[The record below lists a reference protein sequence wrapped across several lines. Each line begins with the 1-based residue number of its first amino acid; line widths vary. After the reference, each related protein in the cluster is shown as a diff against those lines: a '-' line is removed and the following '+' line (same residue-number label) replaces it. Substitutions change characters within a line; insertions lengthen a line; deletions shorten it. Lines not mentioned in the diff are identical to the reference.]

1 MVLEKCL
8 VPSEDVSRIYL
19 LLHVVKV
26 SVIAVG
32 DDGLALCLEGVEV
45 VHHLAA
51 EEGAAILQGG
61 FVDDDLRALGFY
73 SFHHAL
79 YRGLAEVV

>member
-51 EEGAAILQGG
+51 EESTAVFKCG
-61 FVDDDLRALGFY
+61 FVDDYFSTFCLDTFHYALD
-73 SFHHAL
+73 
-79 YRGLAEVV
+79 